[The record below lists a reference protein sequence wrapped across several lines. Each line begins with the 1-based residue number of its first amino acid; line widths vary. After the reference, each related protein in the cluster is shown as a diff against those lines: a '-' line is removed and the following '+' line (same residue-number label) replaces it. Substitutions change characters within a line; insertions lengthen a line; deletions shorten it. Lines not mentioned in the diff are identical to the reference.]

1 MTRRL
6 EGRVAAV
13 IGGGSGMG
21 RAIALRLA
29 GEGAHVHVADLSEDA
44 AVAVADAVTTAGD
57 SASGH
62 QLDATDTAALR
73 GFFATIEADHGRLHI
88 LHNQVGMPGAGGLDV
103 AEDDFQRAIDVNVK
117 TRLLRGDARLGA
129 ADAGPRARAP

>member
-29 GEGAHVHVADLSEDA
+29 SEGAHVHVADLSEDA
-44 AVAVADAVTTAGD
+44 AIAVADAVT
-57 SASGH
+57 
-62 QLDATDTAALR
+62 AA
-73 GFFATIEADHGRLHI
+73 
-88 LHNQVGMPGAGGLDV
+88 
-103 AEDDFQRAIDVNVK
+103 
-117 TRLLRGDARLGA
+117 GA
-129 ADAGPRARAP
+129 APPGTSWTPPTPPP